1 MTNTHDAPSSLQGT
15 VHLIV
20 GGSGGIGSGLARR
33 LTRSGAHVVIAG
45 RDAAKLESVAS
56 EIGAEAAVV
65 DVAVVD
71 ATDVGAV
78 DELVAS
84 IASRLG
90 RLDGIANCVG
100 SIVLK
105 PAHSTSAAEWHATLA
120 TNLTTA
126 FAVVRAGA
134 KAMNDSGG
142 SIVLFGTAAAH
153 VGLPN
158 HEAIA
163 AAKAGVEGLARSAAA
178 TYASRRIRVNCVAP
192 GLVRT
197 PLAARIT
204 GNSKALEASV
214 AMHALGRIGEADE
227 VAAVAAFLLD
237 PANGWITG
245 QSWGVDGGLGT
256 LRALG

>member
-1 MTNTHDAPSSLQGT
+1 MTNPTDASPTLRDT

-20 GGSGGIGSGLARR
+20 GGSGGIGSSLARR
-33 LTRSGAHVVIAG
+33 LARSGAHVVIAG
-45 RDAAKLESVAS
+45 RDATKLESVAS
-56 EIGAEAAVV
+56 EIGVV
-65 DVAVVD
+65 SAVVD

-78 DELVAS
+78 DELVAT
-84 IASRLG
+84 IVSRRG

-120 TNLTTA
+120 TNLTSA

-134 KAMNDSGG
+134 KAMNDTGG

-204 GNSKALEASV
+204 GNAKALEASV

-256 LRALG
+256 LRARG